1 MASPSASRK
10 LTATASRQR
19 DCAPPSSIPASI
31 TAHCAPAWPS
41 SRHARPIPSYPS
53 PNPSELPKPPS
64 IVGTNR
70 KNSQHKNLTQLHHI
84 ANRKN
89 SQHKNLTQLH
99 HIANRKNSQH
109 KNLTQLHQ

>member
-41 SRHARPIPSYPS
+41 SRHAPPIPSYPS
-53 PNPSELPKPPS
+53 PNPSGPPKPPS
-64 IVGTNR
+64 TNGTNM
-70 KNSQHKNLTQLHHI
+70 KNSQHENLTQLHHKAVNQGLEPCDPIDESFVQVERI
-84 ANRKN
+84 AN
-89 SQHKNLTQLH
+89 Q
-99 HIANRKNSQH
+99 
-109 KNLTQLHQ
+109 

>member
-41 SRHARPIPSYPS
+41 SRHAPPIPSYPS
-53 PNPSELPKPPS
+53 PNPLGPPKQPS
-64 IVGTNR
+64 TNGTNM
-70 KNSQHKNLTQLHHI
+70 KNSQHENLTHLHHK
-84 ANRKN
+84 AAVNKWY
-89 SQHKNLTQLH
+89 QYEKL
-99 HIANRKNSQH
+99 AA
-109 KNLTQLHQ
+109 

>member
-41 SRHARPIPSYPS
+41 SRHAPPIPSYPS
-53 PNPSELPKPPS
+53 PNPSGPPKPPS
-64 IVGTNR
+64 TNGTNM
-70 KNSQHKNLTQLHHI
+70 KNSQHENLTQLHHK
-84 ANRKN
+84 AVNQGNEPGLPRKRVA
-89 SQHKNLTQLH
+89 LTERGKRFGMGF
-99 HIANRKNSQH
+99 I
-109 KNLTQLHQ
+109 